1 MGVCV
6 FFPFPVFFF
15 PPYLRPD
22 VDVEAA
28 EPGIALEALDHFLP
42 MPPHQI
48 DAELGGQRADAQLR
62 DAPGAD
68 QRVDAQPDR
77 GFWAALV
84 VGEEGGDAVELLE
97 GVGVE
102 VDAVR
107 CGVCVCRMCG
117 GYEVGTYMY
126 VYM

>member
-1 MGVCV
+1 MQAAACAWVCV
-6 FFPFPVFFF
+6 FSPSLCFF

-62 DAPGAD
+62 DAPRAD
-68 QRVDAQPDR
+68 QGVDAQPDG
-77 GFWAALV
+77 GFGPV
-84 VGEEGGDAVELLE
+84 VAREEGGDPVELFQ

-107 CGVCVCRMCG
+107 CVCV
-117 GYEVGTYMY
+117 Y
-126 VYM
+126 